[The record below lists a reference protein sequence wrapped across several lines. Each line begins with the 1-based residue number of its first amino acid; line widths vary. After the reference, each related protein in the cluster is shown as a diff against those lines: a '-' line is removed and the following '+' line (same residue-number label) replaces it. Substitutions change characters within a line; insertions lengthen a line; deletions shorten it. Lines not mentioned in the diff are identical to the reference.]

1 MKTESFEMVANRGV
15 CQRLLVLLA
24 LMIGLSTSAFADH
37 YRIDMEGAHVSV
49 NFKIKHLGY
58 SWLTGRFNK
67 MQGSFDYDEK
77 NPGASKIN
85 MSVHTASVDSNHAER
100 DKHLRGKK
108 YLHVKKYPIATFVS
122 SAFVP
127 TGKNTANVK
136 GVFTL
141 HGVAREIEVPVKQ
154 IGAGKDPWLGFR
166 RGFESS
172 FVIRLND
179 YGIKH
184 DLGAASETLHLDI
197 YVEGILDQKYLT
209 E

>member
-1 MKTESFEMVANRGV
+1 MRKKGRW
-15 CQRLLVLLA
+15 QHLLVLLS

-67 MQGSFDYDEK
+67 MQGTFDYDEK
-77 NPGASKIN
+77 NPSASKIS
-85 MSVHTASVDSNHAER
+85 MTVQTASVDSNHAER

-108 YLHVKKYPIATFVS
+108 YLHVKKYPTASFVS

-127 TGKNTANVK
+127 TGKDTAKVK

-141 HGVAREIEVPVKQ
+141 HGVAREIEVPVKH
-154 IGAGKDPWLGFR
+154 IGAGKDPWFGFR
-166 RGFESS
+166 RGFEAS
-172 FVIRLND
+172 FVIRLHD

-197 YVEGILDQKYLT
+197 YVEGIRDQNYLNDD
-209 E
+209 